1 MTREDNGEREG
12 REERPAR
19 RRKRPAG
26 APGAQGQNR
35 RRKKGRRR
43 RRQDPRMIPVLLAL
57 FLILVTGGGIAGK
70 MLYDKYSPSREL
82 ADVQDYFNLEKDQDL
97 AVLLDDSLLEDKG
110 RLIDGRVYLNVET
123 VYQHLNER
131 FYWDASEN
139 IYLYAL
145 PTELVSASVG
155 SSDYTVAKAK
165 QSEDYV
171 ILRADGN
178 DVFVALDFVNKYTN
192 FTYEFWEDPNHVHII
207 TQFGERDVVTAQKT
221 AQVRYQAGIKSPIL
235 TTAER
240 NSTMYVLEEEEEIEE
255 WTKVLTKDGYIGY
268 VRDRQIS
275 GSTKETIEEPEFAEP
290 VYTNI
295 SKDYTINLSWHQVTN
310 KDANENIYRVLAN
323 TKGLTTVSPTWFFLK
338 DNDGGIESLASQD
351 YVNYCHQ
358 NGVEVWGL
366 VEDIT
371 YKDTILD
378 YEIFTKTTSRQKLV
392 NNLIAQAIQYGLDG
406 LNLDMEFINSDSAR
420 GYLQF
425 IRELSIMCR
434 LNGIVLSV
442 DNYVPAEYNKI
453 YNRAEQGA
461 VVDYVIIMGYD
472 ETPRNSDVPGSVASL
487 GFVEKGIQDTLLEV
501 PKEKVINAMP
511 FYTRFWRTDENGEVT
526 SEALGMDSASQ
537 KAVNNSVEPVW
548 DETTSQ
554 YYIELEYE
562 GSIYRMWMEEERSI
576 EEKLKLIKE
585 YELAGVASWRLG
597 YERAAI
603 WDVILRYVN

>member
-1 MTREDNGEREG
+1 MIREENEERE
-12 REERPAR
+12 E
-19 RRKRPAG
+19 
-26 APGAQGQNR
+26 N
-35 RRKKGRRR
+35 RRKKTQNAGDRRKQRSRRR
-43 RRQDPRMIPVLLAL
+43 RRRRNPQTIPVMIAVL
-57 FLILVTGGGIAGK
+57 LILIVGGGMAVK
-70 MLYDKYSPSREL
+70 FLYDKYSPSKEL
-82 ADVQDYFNLEKDQDL
+82 ADTTEYFNLENDQEI
-97 AVLLDDSLLEDKG
+97 AVLVNDRIIEDKG
-110 RLIDGRVYLNVET
+110 RLIDGKVYLNVET
-123 VYQHLNER
+123 VYQYLNQR

-145 PTELVSASVG
+145 PTELVSAQVG

-171 ILRADGN
+171 ILRADG
-178 DVFVALDFVNKYTN
+178 DDAFVALDFVKKYTN
-192 FTYEFWEDPNHVHII
+192 FTYEYWEDPNHVYIADE
-207 TQFGERDVVTAQKT
+207 FGNRDAVTAQKN

-235 TTAER
+235 TTVEKG
-240 NSTMYVLEEEEEIEE
+240 STMYVLEEEEEIDE
-255 WTKVLTKDGYIGY
+255 WTRVLTKDGYIGY
-268 VRDRQIS
+268 VRDKQIS
-275 GSTKETIEEPEFAEP
+275 GVSQEMVQEPEFDAP
-290 VYTNI
+290 VYANI
-295 SKDYTINLSWHQVTN
+295 VKDYTINLSWHQVSN
-310 KDANENIYRVLAN
+310 QDANEGIYRILAN
-323 TKGLTTVSPTWFFLK
+323 TKGLTTVSPTWFFLS
-338 DNDGGIESLASQD
+338 DNDGNIESLADQD

-442 DNYVPAEYNKI
+442 DNYVPTEYSQF
-453 YNRAEQGA
+453 YNRSEQGA
-461 VVDYVIIMGYD
+461 IVDYLIIMGYD
-472 ETPRNSDVPGSVASL
+472 ETPGGSDTPGSVASI
-487 GFVEKGIQDTLLEV
+487 GFVEDGIQKTLEEV

-526 SEALGMDSASQ
+526 SEALGMDAASQ

-548 DETTSQ
+548 DEGSGQ

-562 GSIYRMWMEEERSI
+562 GSIYQMWMEEERSI
-576 EEKLKLIKE
+576 EEKLKLVRQ
-585 YELAGVASWRLG
+585 YELAGVASWKLG
-597 YERAAI
+597 YERAGI
-603 WDVILRYVN
+603 WDIILRYVN

>member
-43 RRQDPRMIPVLLAL
+43 RRRDPRMIPVLIAVI
-57 FLILVTGGGIAGK
+57 LILVTGGGIAGK

-275 GSTKETIEEPEFAEP
+275 GSTKETIEEPEFTEP

-358 NGVEVWGL
+358 NGIEVWGL

>member
-1 MTREDNGEREG
+1 MIREDSGEREG
-12 REERPAR
+12 REEQEE
-19 RRKRPAG
+19 RRKKRPG
-26 APGAQGQNR
+26 NPRGGQNR

-43 RRQDPRMIPVLLAL
+43 RRRDPRRIPVLIAV
-57 FLILVTGGGIAGK
+57 FLILVTGGGIVGK
-70 MLYDKYSPSREL
+70 MLYDKYSPSKEL
-82 ADVQDYFNLEKDQDL
+82 ADTDEYFNLETEQDL
-97 AVLLDDSLLEDKG
+97 AVLLDDVLLEDKG
-110 RLIDGRVYLNVET
+110 RLLDGRVYLNVET
-123 VYQHLNER
+123 VYQYLNPR

-139 IYLYAL
+139 TYLYAL

-165 QSEDYV
+165 QNEGYV

-178 DVFVALDFVNKYTN
+178 DIYVALDFVKKYTN
-192 FTYEFWEDPNHVHII
+192 LIYEFWEDPNHVHII
-207 TQFGERDVVTAQKT
+207 LEYGEKDVVSAQKT
-221 AQVRYQAGIKSPIL
+221 AQVRFQAGIKSPIL
-235 TTAER
+235 TTVEKG
-240 NSTMYVLEEEEEIEE
+240 NTMYVLEEEEEIEE

-275 GSTKETIEEPEFAEP
+275 AASKETIEEPEFTEP

-295 SKDYTINLSWHQVTN
+295 SKDYKINLSWHQVTN

-323 TKGLTTVSPTWFFLK
+323 TKGLTTVAPTWFFLK
-338 DNDGGIESLASQD
+338 DNDGGIESLASQE

-378 YEIFTKTTSRQKLV
+378 YEIFTKTASRQKLV

-406 LNLDMEFINSDSAR
+406 LNLDMEFINADSAR

-442 DNYVPAEYNKI
+442 DNYVPAEYNKF
-453 YNRAEQGA
+453 YDREEQGVIA
-461 VVDYVIIMGYD
+461 DYVIIMGYD
-472 ETPRNSDVPGSVASL
+472 ETPRNAEKAGSVASL
-487 GFVEKGIQDTLLEV
+487 GFVEKGIQNTLLEV

-511 FYTRFWRTDENGEVT
+511 FYTRFWKTDENGEVT
-526 SEALGMDSASQ
+526 SEALGMDSAAQ
-537 KAVNNSVEPVW
+537 RAANNSIEPVW
-548 DETTSQ
+548 DDTTGQ

-562 GSIYRMWMEEERSI
+562 GSIYQMWMEEERSI
-576 EEKLKLIKE
+576 EEKLKLVRQ